1 MHEIIR
7 IHNGD
12 IPSLMI
18 GHFSIDKTSV
28 KDVQAGNPR
37 WVKKTRFCE
46 VAKKKRVNA
55 LACGPYYEY

>member
-7 IHNGD
+7 IHNGN

-28 KDVQAGNPR
+28 KDVQARNPR
-37 WVKKTRFCE
+37 WVKKTIF
-46 VAKKKRVNA
+46 AK
-55 LACGPYYEY
+55 